1 MDHFR
6 GYHENG
12 GDPHMWGWLFLL
24 IVAALLIGLAVFLAV
39 RYAGRQASFPAAA
52 GTAAIDQPLAV
63 LRMRYARGEVSRD
76 EFLQASED
84 LGGPP
89 GPVVQPPPPG

>member
-1 MDHFR
+1 
-6 GYHENG
+6 
-12 GDPHMWGWLFLL
+12 MWAWLFFVL
-24 IVAALLIGLAVFLAV
+24 VFALLIGLAVFLAL
-39 RYAGRQASFPAAA
+39 RYAGRQAAVPAAA

-84 LGGPP
+84 LEGPAV
-89 GPVVQPPPPG
+89 PVAKPPPPA